1 MCAVCNDGSIQM
13 WDHRKNFVNVCLQV
27 GVWAENILGRTNIST
42 LVPQVETAHQF
53 GSEITGVQFAY
64 DNRMLATRSN
74 DETLKLWDVRW
85 VNNLQ

>member
-1 MCAVCNDGSIQM
+1 MRYTMPHHRQVLLEALGVVAEQSGHPAVVD
-13 WDHRKNFVNVCLQV
+13 
-27 GVWAENILGRTNIST
+27 AA
-42 LVPQVETAHQF
+42 QVETAHQF
-53 GSEITGVQFAY
+53 GSEITGVQVAY